1 MTAVF
6 YMEFRRQ
13 ILSFR
18 SIFFIL
24 LFIILGISL
33 ERLFSMMLLIS

>member
-18 SIFFIL
+18 SIFLFCFL
-24 LFIILGISL
+24 LFWVYLLSGYSL
-33 ERLFSMMLLIS
+33 